1 MSKCDG
7 FFLGMSNQYNY
18 VINLIGNGIRYWF
31 FSPTLQEYELMQKY
45 KEMNKRSWS
54 ELFFD
59 FDFLKQ
65 LNRTHW
71 SELGN
76 QERKGFLL
84 LPNNLIEIRKKNKIL
99 EKMSSIELI
108 SQNAI
113 FPLYQTSNHLMKF
126 NTLDKFLIIQHEKGL
141 IEKYEIETEK
151 LDLNQLV
158 FDITSSPNDNL
169 VPYHLARLNYL
180 EKKLESRLDDT
191 LITRLSAFEI
201 N

>member
-1 MSKCDG
+1 MSY
-7 FFLGMSNQYNY
+7 QHNY
-18 VINLIGNGIRYWF
+18 VINLIGNGIRYWLY
-31 FSPTLQEYELMQKY
+31 SPTKEEFGLMM
-45 KEMNKRSWS
+45 EIKRISDKSWC

-65 LNRTHW
+65 LNRNHW

-76 QERKGFLL
+76 EERKGFLL
-84 LPNNLIEIRKKNKIL
+84 LPGNLIEIRKKNRVL
-99 EKMSSIELI
+99 EKFCSIELI
-108 SQNAI
+108 SHTAI

-141 IEKYEIETEK
+141 IEKYEIHSDK

-158 FDITSSPNDNL
+158 FNL
-169 VPYHLARLNYL
+169 VKTPKENLIPFHLSEINYL
-180 EKKLESRLDDT
+180 EKKLESRMDDN
-191 LITRLSAFEI
+191 LITSLSAFEI

>member
-1 MSKCDG
+1 
-7 FFLGMSNQYNY
+7 MSNQHNY

-31 FSPTLQEYELMQKY
+31 FSPSPQEYQLILKY
-45 KEMNKRSWS
+45 KEMSERSWS

-76 QERKGFLL
+76 EERKGFLL
-84 LPNNLIEIRKKNKIL
+84 LPNNLIEIRKKNRIL
-99 EKMSSIELI
+99 EKLGSIELI
-108 SQNAI
+108 RYNAI

-141 IEKYEIETEK
+141 IEKYEIHSDK
-151 LDLNQLV
+151 LDLNHLV
-158 FDITSSPNDNL
+158 FNL
-169 VPYHLARLNYL
+169 VKTPKEILFPFHLSEINYL
-180 EKKLESRLDDT
+180 EKKLERRMEDG
-191 LITRLSAFEI
+191 LITSLFATQI
-201 N
+201 H

>member
-1 MSKCDG
+1 
-7 FFLGMSNQYNY
+7 MSNQHNY

-31 FSPTLQEYELMQKY
+31 FSPSPQEYQLILKY
-45 KEMNKRSWS
+45 KEMSERSWS

-76 QERKGFLL
+76 EERKGFLL
-84 LPNNLIEIRKKNKIL
+84 LPNNLIEIRKKNRIL
-99 EKMSSIELI
+99 EKSGSIELI
-108 SQNAI
+108 RYNAI

-158 FDITSSPNDNL
+158 FDITRSPNDNL
-169 VPYHLARLNYL
+169 VPFHLAGITYL
-180 EKKLESRLDDT
+180 EKKLESRLDDN
-191 LITRLSAFEI
+191 LITSLSAFEI

>member
-1 MSKCDG
+1 
-7 FFLGMSNQYNY
+7 MSNQHNY
-18 VINLIGNGIRYWF
+18 VINLIGNGIRYWV
-31 FSPTLQEYELMQKY
+31 FSPSIQEYQLMLKY
-45 KEMNKRSWS
+45 KEMSERSWS

-71 SELGN
+71 SELGDE
-76 QERKGFLL
+76 ERKGFLL
-84 LPNNLIEIRKKNKIL
+84 LPNNLIEIRKKNRIL
-99 EKMSSIELI
+99 EKLGSIELI
-108 SQNAI
+108 RYNAI

-158 FDITSSPNDNL
+158 FDITRSPNDNL
-169 VPYHLARLNYL
+169 VPFHLAGITYL
-180 EKKLESRLDDT
+180 EKKLESRLDDN
-191 LITRLSAFEI
+191 LITSLSAFEI

>member
-1 MSKCDG
+1 
-7 FFLGMSNQYNY
+7 MSNQHNY

-31 FSPTLQEYELMQKY
+31 FSPSPQEYQLMLKY
-45 KEMNKRSWS
+45 KEMSERSWS

-76 QERKGFLL
+76 EERKGFLL
-84 LPNNLIEIRKKNKIL
+84 LPGNLIEIRKKNRVL
-99 EKMSSIELI
+99 EKFGSIELI
-108 SQNAI
+108 RHTAI

-141 IEKYEIETEK
+141 IEKYEIHSDK

-158 FDITSSPNDNL
+158 FNL
-169 VPYHLARLNYL
+169 VKTPKENLIPFHLSEINYL
-180 EKKLESRLDDT
+180 EKKLESRMDDN
-191 LITRLSAFEI
+191 LITSLSAFEI